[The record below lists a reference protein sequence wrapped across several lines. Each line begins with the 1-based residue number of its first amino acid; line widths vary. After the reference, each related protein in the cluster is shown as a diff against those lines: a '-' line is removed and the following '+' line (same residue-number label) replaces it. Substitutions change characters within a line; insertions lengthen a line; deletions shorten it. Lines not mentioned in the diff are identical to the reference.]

1 MNGVKTGTL
10 KVPGAS
16 LYYTVRGAGPLLLV
30 LQGGAGDAGGSDGIA
45 NDLAG
50 SYTVATYDRR
60 GLSRSTLDEMPEELR
75 LEVHSDDAHRLL
87 AELTSAPALV
97 FGSSIGALIGLD
109 LVARHP
115 EQVRALVAHE
125 PPAYDLL
132 SDAEREQAE
141 RTFDEIQEAFRR
153 EDVAAAMKMM
163 VAVNRV
169 DFDDRE
175 LDIQLPPLTGGAAAQ
190 TSAQRAANLR
200 FLLAYDI
207 LAVRRYRLDMAALKA
222 AAYQIVP
229 AAGRTSQEAWP
240 HHAAAE
246 LAERLGTELVE
257 FPGGHTGY
265 VLRPKAFAQR
275 LREVLG
281 GKRPRR
287 VEDFDASYAGT
298 PPWDIGRPQP
308 AFLALA
314 ESGEIRGRVLDVG
327 CGTGE
332 HALMAA
338 GMGLDATGI
347 DSAPSAIALAE
358 AKARDRGVS
367 ARFLMGDA
375 LQLASLGESFET
387 VLDCGLFHV
396 FGDADR
402 VAFADSLRAAI
413 RPGGRYFVLC
423 FSDLQPGLFGPRRV
437 SQDEIRASFAEG
449 WRVDRIEPARL
460 DIRIGP
466 DGILAWLA
474 RITRT

>member
-1 MNGVKTGTL
+1 MTEAKTGML
-10 KVPGAS
+10 KVAGAS
-16 LYYTVRGAGPLLLV
+16 LYYQVRGAGPLLLI
-30 LQGGAGDAGGSDGIA
+30 LQGGAGDGDCSDGIA

-60 GLSRSTLDEMPEELR
+60 GLSRSTLDEMPETLR
-75 LEVHSDDAHRLL
+75 LEVHSEDAHRLL
-87 AELTSAPALV
+87 AELTSEPALV

-109 LVARHP
+109 LAARHP

-141 RTFDEIQEAFRR
+141 RTYDEIQEAFRR
-153 EDVAAAMKMM
+153 EDVAAAMKTM
-163 VAVNRV
+163 VAVNGV
-169 DFDDRE
+169 DFNDCEPDV
-175 LDIQLPPLTGGAAAQ
+175 QLPPLTGGAAAQ
-190 TSAQRAANLR
+190 ASAQRAANLR
-200 FLLAYDI
+200 FLLAYDF

-229 AAGRTSQEAWP
+229 AAGRTSQGAWP

-281 GKRPRR
+281 RMRPRR
-287 VEDFDASYAGT
+287 AEDFDASYAGT

-314 ESGEIRGRVLDVG
+314 ESGAIRGRVLDVG

-332 HALMAA
+332 HVLMAA

-347 DSAPSAIALAE
+347 DTARSAIALAE

-367 ARFLMGDA
+367 ARFQVWDA
-375 LQLASLGESFET
+375 LQSASLDGPFDT

-402 VAFADSLRAAI
+402 LAFADNLRAAI
-413 RPGGRYFVLC
+413 PPGGRYFMLC
-423 FSDLQPGLFGPRRV
+423 FSDRQPGLFGPRRV

-449 WRVDRIEPARL
+449 WRVDQIEPARL
-460 DIRIGP
+460 ETRIGP
-466 DGILAWLA
+466 EGILAWLA